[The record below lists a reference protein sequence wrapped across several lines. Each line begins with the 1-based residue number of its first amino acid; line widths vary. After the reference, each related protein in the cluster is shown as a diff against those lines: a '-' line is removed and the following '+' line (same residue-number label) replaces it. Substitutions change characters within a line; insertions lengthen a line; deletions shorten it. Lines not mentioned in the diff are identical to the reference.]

1 MTPQEALKQY
11 FGYDNFRPM
20 QAEIIENI
28 TKGKDTVVIMP
39 TGGGKSVCFQVPALV
54 LEGTCIVVSPLIA
67 LMKDQVDALQANGIE
82 AAYLNSSQLMAEQAV
97 IEKSALDGELKLLY
111 ISPEKLLTSST
122 ITFLK
127 NLKINLFAIDEA
139 HCISSWGHDFRPE
152 YTQLKMLKQ
161 HFPTTPVVALTATA
175 DKITRKDIITQLA
188 LNEPELFLSSF
199 DRPNLSLNVEIGKD
213 RFKVIEQF
221 IQQNPRKSGIIYC
234 LARATTESIADKLI
248 AKGIKAA
255 AYHAG
260 MNAAQRSKVQE
271 DFLRDETPIICAT
284 IAFGMGIDKSNVRWV
299 IHYNLPKNIEGYY
312 QEIGRAGRDGLPSE
326 TVLFYTMAD
335 VMMLRKFAEESG
347 QSELQLAKLERMQ
360 QYADAQICRRKILLG
375 YFGENLVEDC
385 GNCDVCKNP
394 PAYIDGTITAQKA
407 LSAIA
412 RLKEK
417 VGMNMLID
425 VLRGSRNKELL
436 EKEYD
441 KIKTYGAG
449 ANMNPFEWQ
458 QALLQMLNLG
468 LIEIAYDDHY
478 ALKITNFGN
487 DVLFGNRK
495 ITFVQFKKFEPKQA
509 ENVTVTKAKSESENL
524 RDELFEVLRT
534 LRKNIADNQKVP
546 PYVIFND
553 ATLTEMADKK
563 PLTAQALQAISGVGV
578 KKMESYGQEFLE
590 TIVNFATEKVKQG
603 AKITGS
609 SNLVTYD
616 FYKNGMTVEQIAEA
630 RKLTPATVIGHLIFL
645 YENGYQ
651 VDVMQII
658 TEDEYTKV
666 VKAVVA
672 LNHNEVS
679 LKPIFEYLGGEIPYD
694 KIRIAVN
701 QYRKVAQK
709 L

>member
-1 MTPQEALKQY
+1 MTPQTALKQY

-20 QAEIIENI
+20 QAEIIENL
-28 TKGKDTVVIMP
+28 TKGNDTVVIMP
-39 TGGGKSVCFQVPALV
+39 TGGGKSVCFQIPALI
-54 LEGTCIVVSPLIA
+54 LEGICIVVSPLIA
-67 LMKDQVDALQANGIE
+67 LMKDQVDALQANGIA
-82 AAYLNSSQLMAEQAV
+82 AAYLNSSQLMAEQTV
-97 IEKSALDGELKLLY
+97 IEKSALNGELKLLY
-111 ISPEKLLTSST
+111 ISPEKLLTPNT
-122 ITFLK
+122 LYFLK
-127 NLKINLFAIDEA
+127 QLKINLFAIDEA

-152 YTQLKMLKQ
+152 YTQLKMLKK
-161 HFPTTPVVALTATA
+161 HFPTIPVVALTATA
-175 DKITRKDIITQLA
+175 DKITRRDIVTQLA

-199 DRPNLSLNVEIGKD
+199 DRPNLSLNVEVGKD

-221 IQQNPRKSGIIYC
+221 VLQRPRQSGIIYC
-234 LARATTESIADKLI
+234 LSRATTESMSEKLI

-260 MNAAQRSKVQE
+260 MTAPQRSKVQE

-326 TVLFYTMAD
+326 TVLFYTMGD
-335 VMMLRKFAEESG
+335 VMLLRKFAEESG

-360 QYADAQICRRKILLG
+360 QYADAQICRRKILLS
-375 YFGENLVEDC
+375 YFGESLADDC

-394 PAYIDGTITAQKA
+394 PAYIDGTTTAQKA
-407 LSAIA
+407 LSAIT

-417 VGMNMLID
+417 VGIGMLID

-468 LIEIAYDDHY
+468 LVEIAYDDHNVV
-478 ALKITNFGN
+478 KITNFGN

-495 ITFVQFKKFEPKQA
+495 ITFVQFKRFESKQA
-509 ENVTVTKAKSESENL
+509 ETRVSKSQSEAENL

-534 LRKNIADNQKVP
+534 LRKKIADNQKVP

-563 PLTAQALQAISGVGV
+563 PLISQALQAISGVGV
-578 KKMESYGQEFLE
+578 KKMESYGEEFLE
-590 TIVNFATEKVKQG
+590 TIVNFAIEKVKQG

-609 SNLVTYD
+609 SNIITYD
-616 FYKNGMTVEQIAEA
+616 YYKNGMTVEQIAAE
-630 RKLTPATVIGHLIFL
+630 RKMSPATIGGHLIYL
-645 YENGYQ
+645 YENGYPI
-651 VDVMQII
+651 DIMQLI
-658 TEDEYTKV
+658 TEEEYQKV
-666 VKAVVA
+666 IAAIKY
-672 LNHNEVS
+672 LKHDDIS
-679 LKPIFEYLGGEIPYD
+679 LKPIFDYLGGEMQYD

-701 QYRKVAQK
+701 QYRKIA
-709 L
+709 

>member
-54 LEGTCIVVSPLIA
+54 LAGTCIVVSPLIA
-67 LMKDQVDALQANGIE
+67 LMKDQVDALQANGIA

-175 DKITRKDIITQLA
+175 DKITRKDIITQLS

-407 LSAIA
+407 LSAIT

-495 ITFVQFKKFEPKQA
+495 ITFVQFKKFEPKQV
-509 ENVTVTKAKSESENL
+509 ENTTVSKSKTEAENL

-645 YENGYQ
+645 YENGYPI
-651 VDVMQII
+651 DVMQLI

-679 LKPIFEYLGGEIPYD
+679 LKPIFEYLNSEIPYD

-701 QYRKVAQK
+701 QYRKISN
-709 L
+709 

>member
-1 MTPQEALKQY
+1 MTPQTALKQY

-39 TGGGKSVCFQVPALV
+39 TGGGKSVCFQIPALV
-54 LEGTCIVVSPLIA
+54 LEGICIVVSPLIA
-67 LMKDQVDALQANGIE
+67 LMKDQVDALQANGIA
-82 AAYLNSSQLMAEQAV
+82 AAYLNSSQLMAEQTV

-111 ISPEKLLTSST
+111 ISPEKLLLQNTVF
-122 ITFLK
+122 FLK
-127 NLKINLFAIDEA
+127 RLKINLFAIDEA

-152 YTQLKMLKQ
+152 YTQLKMLKK

-175 DKITRKDIITQLA
+175 DKITRKDIVTQLS

-199 DRPNLSLNVEIGKD
+199 DRPNLSLNVEVGKD

-221 IQQNPRKSGIIYC
+221 VLQRPRQSGIIYC
-234 LARATTESIADKLI
+234 LSRATTENMAEKLI
-248 AKGIKAA
+248 AKGVKAA

-260 MNAAQRSKVQE
+260 MTAPQRSKVQE

-299 IHYNLPKNIEGYY
+299 MHYNLPKNIEGYY

-326 TVLFYTMAD
+326 TVLFYTMGD

-360 QYADAQICRRKILLG
+360 QYADAQICRRKILLS
-375 YFGENLVEDC
+375 YFGETLADDC

-394 PAYIDGTITAQKA
+394 PAYIDGTTTAQKA
-407 LSAIA
+407 LSAIR

-417 VGMNMLID
+417 VGIGMLID

-468 LIEIAYDDHY
+468 LIEIAYDDHNVV
-478 ALKITNFGN
+478 KITNFGN
-487 DVLFGNRK
+487 DILFGNRK
-495 ITFVQFKKFEPKQA
+495 ITFVQFKRFEPKQVETRVSKSQSEA
-509 ENVTVTKAKSESENL
+509 EKL
-524 RDELFEVLRT
+524 REELFYILVVLR
-534 LRKNIADNQKVP
+534 KKIADIQKVP
-546 PYVIFND
+546 PYVVFND

-563 PLTAQALQAISGVGV
+563 PLTSQALQATSGVGV
-578 KKMESYGQEFLE
+578 KKMESYGEEFLE

-603 AKITGS
+603 AKITGAT
-609 SNLVTYD
+609 NLLTYD
-616 FYKNGMTVEQIAEA
+616 LYKKGVSIEQIAAE
-630 RKLTPATVIGHLIFL
+630 RKMSPATIGGHLIYL
-645 YENGYQ
+645 YENGYPI
-651 VDVMQII
+651 DLMQLI
-658 TEDEYTKV
+658 TDEEYQKV
-666 VKAVVA
+666 IAAIKD
-672 LNHNEVS
+672 LKHDDIS
-679 LKPIFEYLGGEIPYD
+679 LKPIFEYLGGEIQYD

-701 QYRKVAQK
+701 QYKKMA
-709 L
+709 

>member
-1 MTPQEALKQY
+1 MTPQTALKQY

-28 TKGKDTVVIMP
+28 TKGNDTVVIMP
-39 TGGGKSVCFQVPALV
+39 TGGGKSVCFQIPALV
-54 LEGTCIVVSPLIA
+54 LEGICIVVSPLIA
-67 LMKDQVDALQANGIE
+67 LMKDQVDALQANGIA
-82 AAYLNSSQLMAEQAV
+82 AAYLNSSQLMAEQTV

-111 ISPEKLLTSST
+111 ISPEKLLLQNTVL
-122 ITFLK
+122 FLK
-127 NLKINLFAIDEA
+127 RLKINLFAIDEA

-152 YTQLKMLKQ
+152 YTQLKMLKK
-161 HFPTTPVVALTATA
+161 HFPTIPVVALTATA
-175 DKITRKDIITQLA
+175 DKITRKDIVTQLS

-221 IQQNPRKSGIIYC
+221 VQQHPRQSGIIYC
-234 LARATTESIADKLI
+234 LSRATTESMADKLI

-260 MNAAQRSKVQE
+260 MSAQQRSKVQE
-271 DFLRDETPIICAT
+271 DFLCDETPIICAT

-326 TVLFYTMAD
+326 TILFYTMAD
-335 VMMLRKFAEESG
+335 VTMLRKFAEESG
-347 QSELQLAKLERMQ
+347 QGELQLAKLERMQ
-360 QYADAQICRRKILLG
+360 QYADAQICRRKILLS
-375 YFGENLVEDC
+375 YFGESLADDC

-394 PAYIDGTITAQKA
+394 PAYIDGTMIAQKA
-407 LSAIA
+407 LSAIT

-417 VGMNMLID
+417 VGIGMLID

-468 LIEIAYDDHY
+468 LVEIAYDDHNVV
-478 ALKITNFGN
+478 KITNFGN
-487 DVLFGNRK
+487 DILFGNRK
-495 ITFVQFKKFEPKQA
+495 ITFVQFKRFEPKQA
-509 ENVTVTKAKSESENL
+509 ETRVSKSQSEAEKL
-524 RDELFEVLRT
+524 REELFDILVVLR
-534 LRKNIADNQKVP
+534 KKIADIQKVP
-546 PYVIFND
+546 PYVVFND

-563 PLTAQALQAISGVGV
+563 PLTSQALQATSGVGV
-578 KKMESYGQEFLE
+578 KKMESYGEEFLE
-590 TIVNFATEKVKQG
+590 TIVNFSIEKVKQG
-603 AKITGS
+603 AKITGAT
-609 SNLVTYD
+609 NLLTYD
-616 FYKNGMTVEQIAEA
+616 LYKKGVSVEQIAAE
-630 RKLTPATVIGHLIFL
+630 RKMSPATIGGHLIYL
-645 YENGYQ
+645 YENAYPI
-651 VDVMQII
+651 DIMQLI
-658 TEDEYTKV
+658 TTEEYTKI
-666 VKAVVA
+666 VKAIMA
-672 LNHNEVS
+672 LNHNDVS
-679 LKPIFEYLGGEIPYD
+679 LKPIFDYLGGEIHYD

-701 QYRKVAQK
+701 QYKK
-709 L
+709 TM

>member
-1 MTPQEALKQY
+1 
-11 FGYDNFRPM
+11 
-20 QAEIIENI
+20 
-28 TKGKDTVVIMP
+28 
-39 TGGGKSVCFQVPALV
+39 
-54 LEGTCIVVSPLIA
+54 
-67 LMKDQVDALQANGIE
+67 
-82 AAYLNSSQLMAEQAV
+82 
-97 IEKSALDGELKLLY
+97 
-111 ISPEKLLTSST
+111 
-122 ITFLK
+122 
-127 NLKINLFAIDEA
+127 LFAIDEA

-152 YTQLKMLKQ
+152 YTQLKMLKK
-161 HFPTTPVVALTATA
+161 HFPAIPVVALTATA
-175 DKITRKDIITQLA
+175 DKITRKDIVTQLA

-221 IQQNPRKSGIIYC
+221 IQQHPRQSGIIYC
-234 LARATTESIADKLI
+234 LSRATTESMADKLI

-260 MNAAQRSKVQE
+260 MSAQQRSKVQE

-284 IAFGMGIDKSNVRWV
+284 IAFGMGIDKSNVRWI

-326 TVLFYTMAD
+326 TILFYTIAD
-335 VMMLRKFAEESG
+335 VMMLRDFAQQSG
-347 QSELQLAKLERMQ
+347 QRELQLAKLERMQ
-360 QYADAQICRRKILLG
+360 QYADAQICRRKILLS
-375 YFGENLVEDC
+375 YFGENLADDC

-394 PAYIDGTITAQKA
+394 PAYIDGTIIAQKA
-407 LSAIA
+407 LSAIT

-468 LIEIAYDDHY
+468 LIEIAYDDHHV
-478 ALKITNFGN
+478 LKITNFGN

-495 ITFVQFKKFEPKQA
+495 ITFVQFKRFEPKQA
-509 ENVTVTKAKSESENL
+509 ENTTVSKSKSEAENL

-534 LRKNIADNQKVP
+534 LRKKIADGQKVP
-546 PYVIFND
+546 PYVVFND

-563 PLTAQALQAISGVGV
+563 PITSQALLAISGVGV
-578 KKMESYGQEFLE
+578 KKMESYGEEFLE
-590 TIVNFATEKVKQG
+590 TIVNFVIEKVKQG

-609 SNLVTYD
+609 SNLITYD
-616 FYKNGMTVEQIAEA
+616 LYKNGMTVEQIAEE
-630 RKLTPATVIGHLIFL
+630 RKMSPVTIGGHLIYL
-645 YENGYQ
+645 YENGYPIEI
-651 VDVMQII
+651 MQLI
-658 TEDEYTKV
+658 TDEEYQKV
-666 VKAVVA
+666 IHAIKT
-672 LNHNEVS
+672 LKHDDIS
-679 LKPIFEYLGGEIPYD
+679 LKPIFDYLGGEIQYD

-701 QYRKVAQK
+701 QYKK
-709 L
+709 GI

>member
-1 MTPQEALKQY
+1 MTPLEALKNY
-11 FGYDNFRPM
+11 YGYDNFRPM

-28 TKGKDTVVIMP
+28 CKGKDTVVIMP
-39 TGGGKSVCFQVPALV
+39 TGGGKSVCFQIPAIILDGICV
-54 LEGTCIVVSPLIA
+54 VVSPLIA
-67 LMKDQVDALQANGIE
+67 LMKDQVDALQANGVA
-82 AAYLNSSQLMAEQAV
+82 AAYINSSQLSTENAR
-97 IEKSALDGELKLLY
+97 IETLALSGKLKLLY
-111 ISPEKLLTSST
+111 ISPEKLMTTAMIS
-122 ITFLK
+122 FLK
-127 NLKINLFAIDEA
+127 QLKINLFAIDEA

-152 YTQLKMLKQ
+152 YTQLKMLKR
-161 HFPTTPVVALTATA
+161 HFPTIPVVALTATA

-188 LNEPELFLSSF
+188 LEEPELFLASF
-199 DRPNLSLNVEIGKD
+199 NRANLSLQVEIGKD
-213 RFKVIEQF
+213 RFKTIEQF
-221 IQQNPRKSGIIYC
+221 IQQRPRQSGIIYA
-234 LARATTESIADKLI
+234 LSRATTESLANKLM
-248 AKGIKAA
+248 AKGIKAE

-260 MNAAQRSKVQE
+260 MDAAKRAKVQE
-271 DFLRDETPIICAT
+271 NFLRDETPIICAT

-299 IHYNLPKNIEGYY
+299 IHYNLPKNMEGYY

-347 QSELQLAKLERMQ
+347 QRELQLAKLERMQ
-360 QYADAQICRRKILLG
+360 QYADAQICRRKILLS
-375 YFGENLVEDC
+375 YFGENLTEYC

-495 ITFVQFKKFEPKQA
+495 ITFVQFKRFEPKTN
-509 ENVTVTKAKSESENL
+509 ETFISKSKSEAENL
-524 RDELFEVLRT
+524 REELFEVLQT
-534 LRKNIADNQKVP
+534 LRKNIADRQKVP
-546 PYVIFND
+546 PYVIFSD

-563 PLTAQALQAISGVGV
+563 PFIAQALRNIAGVV
-578 KKMESYGQEFLE
+578 EKKMEMYGDEFLT

-603 AKITGS
+603 AKITGT
-609 SNLVTYD
+609 SNLLSYAL
-616 FYKNGMTVEQIAEA
+616 YKEGKSTEEIATE
-630 RKLTPATVIGHLIFL
+630 RKLSPATISGHLIYL
-645 YENGYQ
+645 YENGYPIDIMRLISQ
-651 VDVMQII
+651 
-658 TEDEYTKV
+658 EEYTKIANAIH
-666 VKAVVA
+666 KLQHNDVA
-672 LNHNEVS
+672 
-679 LKPIFEYLGGEIPYD
+679 LKPIFDYFAGEIPYD
-694 KIRIAVN
+694 KIRIVVN
-701 QYRKVAQK
+701 LEKTKATTN
-709 L
+709 